1 MTRSSHKATAQRG
14 PTCLVITMSHGEPGL
29 VVEGVSVSEQVG
41 NFSATPAA
49 VDDSCT
55 PAGMTLSR
63 PSPRKANR
71 NFRAGIKT
79 GLAALFV
86 ISGVSTTLSACT
98 IERGTAQVAEEETQS
113 SAPKPP
119 EKLAPAV
126 SVRDGETGVDPTE
139 KIVVRSQGDGL
150 KSVVMTNENGYEVES
165 KLSDDGRRWENDEV
179 LGYYRTYTLKATDK
193 NGKSTE
199 LTFST
204 QTPNGTA
211 AVALSPL
218 EGATVGV
225 GQTIS
230 MRFGYP
236 IADRE
241 AAQDA
246 IEVVTDPPVDGAFYW
261 LNNYEVRWRPKNFWA
276 AGTKVTVKAK
286 IYGKDLGNGIY
297 GEADNETSFTIGDD
311 VRAIV
316 DDRTHMMTVSRNG
329 EVLRSIP
336 VSLGSGKWPTPNG
349 TYIIGDKHKEL
360 IMDSETY
367 GLPHDEGGYRVKV
380 KYATQM
386 SYSGIYVHGA
396 PWSVWAQGNTNTS
409 HGCVNVTDEIAQW
422 FQETVK
428 PGDVVIVQ
436 HTVGGEFSGFDGLGD
451 WNIPWET
458 WSAGNARV
466 STGG

>member
-1 MTRSSHKATAQRG
+1 MRSGLPAWDATCG
-14 PTCLVITMSHGEPGL
+14 GELGL
-29 VVEGVSVSEQVG
+29 VVEGISVSKKACSL
-41 NFSATPAA
+41 SATHAA
-49 VDDSCT
+49 VEDSCSN
-55 PAGMTLSR
+55 AGWMLSR
-63 PSPRKANR
+63 PSAGNPRRGTQSFFKGA
-71 NFRAGIKT
+71 
-79 GLAALFV
+79 LAACLV
-86 ISGVSTTLSACT
+86 LGSASTTLSACT
-98 IERGTAQVAEEETQS
+98 IERDTNHVAEVETQS

-150 KSVVMTNENGYEVES
+150 KSVVMTNENGYQVES
-165 KLSDDGRRWENDEV
+165 KLSEDGRRWENAEV
-179 LGYYRTYTLKATDK
+179 LGYYRTYTLKAVDK
-193 NGKSTE
+193 NGKTTE
-199 LTFST
+199 LTFNT

-211 AVALSPL
+211 AVALAPL
-218 EGATVGV
+218 EGSTVGV

-241 AAQDA
+241 AAQNA
-246 IEVVTDPPVDGAFYW
+246 IEITTDPPVDGAFYW

-276 AGTKVTVKAK
+276 PGTKVTVKAK
-286 IYGKDLGNGIY
+286 IYGKNLGDGIY
-297 GEADNETSFTIGDD
+297 GESDNETSFTIGDD
-311 VRAIV
+311 VRAVV

-329 EVLRSIP
+329 EVLRTIP

-409 HGCVNVTDEIAQW
+409 HGCVNVTDDIAQW

-428 PGDVVIVQ
+428 AGDVVIVQ
-436 HTVGGEFSGFDGLGD
+436 HTVGGELSGFDGLGD
-451 WNIPWET
+451 WNIPWTT